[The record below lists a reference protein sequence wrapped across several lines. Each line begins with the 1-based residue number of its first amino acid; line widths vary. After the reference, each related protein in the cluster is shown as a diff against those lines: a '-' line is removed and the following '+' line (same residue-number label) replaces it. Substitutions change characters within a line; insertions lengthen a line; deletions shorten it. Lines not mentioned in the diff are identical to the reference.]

1 MNSYVTDTVA
11 QSLSVRLCIHN
22 PNEHGYSLS
31 QGVIKKD
38 NYDFG
43 GPKFC
48 SPNQIGGNTA

>member
-1 MNSYVTDTVA
+1 MNSYVTDTIA